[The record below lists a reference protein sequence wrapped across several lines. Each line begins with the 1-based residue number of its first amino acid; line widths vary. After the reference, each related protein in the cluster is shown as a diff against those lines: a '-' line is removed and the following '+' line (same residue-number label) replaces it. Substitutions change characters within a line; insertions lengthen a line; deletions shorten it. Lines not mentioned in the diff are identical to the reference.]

1 MGKKGVWNILVG
13 ILAVTSVTVSLI
25 SCVGRGENKSRSE
38 NLDTTE
44 VYGFGTDT
52 TLIYVYAG
60 DKAIDTIF
68 RLNTMPTLYVQGDNF
83 EYKRKDGKYAPL
95 GTGFVDIIAEMK
107 PVIPLYRSSECKC
120 PEDSITV
127 LQYPFDKELVKR
139 RKESDLNCL
148 DKVKSGNLDG
158 RYYYR
163 YSSKSDTLM
172 PLAWRPGSN
181 IAEYL
186 QEMESLIYSFP
197 RLRFRVLELTDN
209 SLKIVLNEENGKSAW
224 IKLDSPEQIIKT
236 DENRQNGG
244 YELMRINYIPAR
256 RIYKYDMY
264 YLSWGDYL
272 QMLKEVRFKD
282 RSELSGRFVVNGDT
296 IRSKEGWKLWK
307 KGDELLLD
315 RIIEYTVE

>member
-1 MGKKGVWNILVG
+1 
-13 ILAVTSVTVSLI
+13 
-25 SCVGRGENKSRSE
+25 
-38 NLDTTE
+38 
-44 VYGFGTDT
+44 
-52 TLIYVYAG
+52 
-60 DKAIDTIF
+60 
-68 RLNTMPTLYVQGDNF
+68 
-83 EYKRKDGKYAPL
+83 
-95 GTGFVDIIAEMK
+95 
-107 PVIPLYRSSECKC
+107 
-120 PEDSITV
+120 
-127 LQYPFDKELVKR
+127 
-139 RKESDLNCL
+139 
-148 DKVKSGNLDG
+148 
-158 RYYYR
+158 
-163 YSSKSDTLM
+163 M

-209 SLKIVLNEENGKSAW
+209 SQKIVLNEENGKSAW

-236 DENRQNGG
+236 NENRKNGG

-272 QMLKEVRFKD
+272 QMVEEVRFKD
-282 RSELSGRFVVNGDT
+282 RSELSGRFAVNGDI
-296 IRSKEGWKLWK
+296 IRNKEGWKLWK

>member
-1 MGKKGVWNILVG
+1 MDNKGVWNKLVWILE
-13 ILAVTSVTVSLI
+13 IISVTVSLA
-25 SCVGRGENKSRSE
+25 SCVGMGENKNQSD

-68 RLNTMPTLYVQGDNF
+68 KLNTMPTLYVQGDNF

-107 PVIPLYRSSECKC
+107 PVIPLYRSSDCKW
-120 PEDSITV
+120 PEDSIAV
-127 LQYPFDKELVKR
+127 LQYPFDKELIKR
-139 RKESDLNCL
+139 RKESGLNCL

-163 YSSKSDTLM
+163 YTSETDTLL
-172 PLAWRPGSN
+172 PLAWRSGSN

-197 RLRFRVLELTDN
+197 RLRFRVLELTEK
-209 SLKIVLNEENGKSAW
+209 SLKIVLNEETGKTAW
-224 IKLDSPEQIIKT
+224 IKYDSPEQIIKT
-236 DENRQNGG
+236 GRKLYNCG
-244 YELMRINYIPAR
+244 YDLMRINYIPAR
-256 RIYKYDMY
+256 REYKYDIY
-264 YLSWGDYL
+264 YLSWREYL
-272 QMLKEVRFKD
+272 QMVR
-282 RSELSGRFVVNGDT
+282 ELTFIDGTEMYGRFVVNGDT
-296 IRSKEGWKLWK
+296 VRNSDRWKLWK

-315 RIIEYTVE
+315 KIVEYTVE